1 MTYRIRFRQTASVI
15 LSAAALC
22 VCASCTSTTPTTPS
36 DEPSQ
41 TALVPS
47 SKVTA
52 SVSPLDGIHT
62 RAIINELVAASGNG
76 PITKV
81 DITKSALSITVQ
93 IGNSPTIWI
102 WQNGKIDSSATQSTQ
117 TASRPFNPGDFAVE
131 KLPVIL
137 SRAADISGSHMNQ
150 NLQIVEYNQGTVLM
164 TVSTKPETQTVF
176 FRPDGSAINHIDFA
190 SPSGMAEALSDAV
203 AGAKQVDQISYQ
215 PGKAIIVDT
224 PTTTPGIVMRRTRS
238 ADMPAWAVQRRGD
251 ASATFSPGLLNP
263 HVIVRIM
270 NLAAAQAH
278 QKPSDME
285 WTISQDTKLDTPVLR
300 VDINGL
306 TRAFNTD
313 GTDVTDKIK

>member
-1 MTYRIRFRQTASVI
+1 M
-15 LSAAALC
+15 
-22 VCASCTSTTPTTPS
+22 
-36 DEPSQ
+36 
-41 TALVPS
+41 VPS

-81 DITKSALSITVQ
+81 DITKGALSITVQ
-93 IGNSPTIWI
+93 IGNSPTIWT

-176 FRPDGSAINHIDFA
+176 FRPCLLYT
-190 SPSGMAEALSDAV
+190 SPSPRD
-203 AGAKQVDQISYQ
+203 
-215 PGKAIIVDT
+215 
-224 PTTTPGIVMRRTRS
+224 
-238 ADMPAWAVQRRGD
+238 RG
-251 ASATFSPGLLNP
+251 
-263 HVIVRIM
+263 
-270 NLAAAQAH
+270 
-278 QKPSDME
+278 
-285 WTISQDTKLDTPVLR
+285 
-300 VDINGL
+300 
-306 TRAFNTD
+306 
-313 GTDVTDKIK
+313 